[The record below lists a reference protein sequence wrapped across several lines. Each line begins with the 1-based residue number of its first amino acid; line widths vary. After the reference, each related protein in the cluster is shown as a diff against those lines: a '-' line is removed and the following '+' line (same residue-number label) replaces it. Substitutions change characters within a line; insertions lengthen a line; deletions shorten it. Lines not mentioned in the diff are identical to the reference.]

1 MSPTTSQPSGFS
13 KLSNR
18 AIARLSPI
26 AAGAILLFAAP
37 AQAFQLG
44 FNNITGNSATN
55 ALAGSNQLKI
65 DVTDAS
71 GGESL
76 ISNQVLFKFAN
87 IGTAVS
93 SITQI
98 YFDNGTSLKSINSI
112 FDSGSAVDFSKATG
126 NLNLPGGNSLTSKF
140 VSDFGVKANQ
150 PVSQMGVN
158 NGTAGQNEWLSVL
171 FDLGTNKTLKSVMD
185 EILAGSLRIGMHVQA
200 FGDGGSEAFVNQ
212 PTVSTPPT
220 TTSTPP
226 TTTSTPPTSTPP
238 TSTPPTTTSTPS
250 TSNPNVL
257 PQIQTTPIVKK
268 VPEPGTIAA
277 LSTVAIAAALK
288 RRREA
293 KHRQG

>member
-1 MSPTTSQPSGFS
+1 MTQTTSRPSRFS
-13 KLSNR
+13 RLSNST
-18 AIARLSPI
+18 IARLSPI

-44 FNNITGNSATN
+44 FNNITGNSQTN
-55 ALAGSNQLKI
+55 AQDGSKQLKI
-65 DVTDAS
+65 DITDAS

-76 ISNQVLFKFAN
+76 TSKQVLFKFAN
-87 IGTAVS
+87 IGTAAS

-98 YFDNGTSLKSINSI
+98 YFDNGASLKNINSI
-112 FDSGSAVDFSKATG
+112 FDSGSTVDFSSATG

-140 VSDFGVKANQ
+140 VADFAVKANQ
-150 PVSQMGVN
+150 PVPTMGVN

-200 FGDGGSEAFVNQ
+200 FGDKGSEAFVNK
-212 PTVSTPPT
+212 PTTTPPPT
-220 TTSTPP
+220 TTTTPPP
-226 TTTSTPPTSTPP
+226 TTT
-238 TSTPPTTTSTPS
+238 PS
-250 TSNPNVL
+250 ISNPNIL

-277 LSTVAIAAALK
+277 LSSIAIAAALK
-288 RRREA
+288 RRQEA
-293 KHRQG
+293 NKRKG

>member
-1 MSPTTSQPSGFS
+1 MSQTTSRPSRFS
-13 KLSNR
+13 KLSNS

-65 DVTDAS
+65 DITDAS

-76 ISNQVLFKFAN
+76 TSNQVLFKFAN
-87 IGTAVS
+87 IGAAAS

-112 FDSGSAVDFSKATG
+112 FDSGSTVDFSKATG

-140 VSDFGVKANQ
+140 VSDFGVKADGA
-150 PVSQMGVN
+150 VSKMGVN

-200 FGDGGSEAFVNQ
+200 FGDNGSEAFVNK
-212 PTVSTPPT
+212 PTTTPPPT
-220 TTSTPP
+220 TTPSPTTTTTPSPTTTTTPPP
-226 TTTSTPPTSTPP
+226 TTT
-238 TSTPPTTTSTPS
+238 PS
-250 TSNPNVL
+250 ISNPNVL
-257 PQIQTTPIVKK
+257 PQIQATPIVKK

-277 LSTVAIAAALK
+277 LSSVAIAAGLK

-293 KHRQG
+293 NNRKG